1 MVKVEEVRD
10 AAYAE
15 DRESDY
21 TTDDEENAD
30 AYETESVSS
39 VDSEDLGS
47 LEDETIL
54 DRFYALKDIVAP
66 STRSKLVANWQK
78 TTGWVKTGG
87 VWAGNAV
94 WVITT
99 SALLVGLPLAL
110 AMEDEARIVQ
120 QEKEIQMQQSG
131 QQSLLGAPPQQPA
144 GVVPPGF

>member
-10 AAYAE
+10 AAYAD

-21 TTDDEENAD
+21 TTDEDEE

-39 VDSEDLGS
+39 VDSEEIRI
-47 LEDETIL
+47 EDETML

-66 STRSKLVANWQK
+66 STRSKVVANWERTAQ
-78 TTGWVKTGG
+78 WVKTGS

-120 QEKEIQMQQSG
+120 QEKELQMQQSG
-131 QQSLLGAPPQQPA
+131 QQSLLGAPPQQPQ

>member
-15 DRESDY
+15 KEDRESDY
-21 TTDDEENAD
+21 ATTDDED
-30 AYETESVSS
+30 GFETESVSS
-39 VDSEDLGS
+39 VDSQEIALD
-47 LEDETIL
+47 DETLL
-54 DRFYALKDIVAP
+54 DRVYALKDMVAP
-66 STRSKLVANWQK
+66 TTRSKIASQWERTSQ
-78 TTGWVKTGG
+78 WVKTGG

-131 QQSLLGAPPQQPA
+131 QQSLLGAPPQQPQ